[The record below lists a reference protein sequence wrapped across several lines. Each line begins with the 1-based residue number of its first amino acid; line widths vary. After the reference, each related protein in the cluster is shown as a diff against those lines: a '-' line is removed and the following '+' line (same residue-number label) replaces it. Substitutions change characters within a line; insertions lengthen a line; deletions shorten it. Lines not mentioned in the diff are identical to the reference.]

1 MPDVGDRLALYKRL
15 SVAKDTADVDRLQTE
30 TEDRWGHLPL
40 AGRNLFDMARL
51 RQTAEK
57 AGVKSVDIVEAKLQL
72 RFIDKAPVDP
82 RRLIDLVARRR
93 GAMTPSGM
101 ITLQAPEKLGERI
114 AAVREILEDALA

>member
-1 MPDVGDRLALYKRL
+1 M
-15 SVAKDTADVDRLQTE
+15 
-30 TEDRWGHLPL
+30 
-40 AGRNLFDMARL
+40 
-51 RQTAEK
+51 
-57 AGVKSVDIVEAKLQL
+57 